1 MISIIIPCFNEEQV
15 IRETEKRLSSVMQ
28 SLEKDFELIFVND
41 GSKDSTEDILEE
53 IALNKNYIKII
64 NFSRN
69 FGHQCAVSAG
79 IHYCKGDY
87 AVIIDADL
95 QDPPEVIPGM
105 LALCELEKCNVV
117 YAQRSTRKETSIFKK
132 ITAKWYYRI
141 INWLSDITF
150 PVDTGDFRLIDR
162 KVINEYNKL
171 NEKNKYIR
179 GLIVWMGF
187 KQLPFLYDRKERFAG
202 ETKYT
207 LSKMIRLAFAGI
219 FGFSRKPLKLALNL
233 GLFCIFMSVLLV
245 SWIMYTYFFFPNK
258 IIPGWTSTLITI
270 VFLGGIQLLSI
281 GVLGE
286 YIGNIFDETKN
297 RPEYIIE
304 SKINID

>member
-1 MISIIIPCFNEEQV
+1 MN
-15 IRETEKRLSSVMQ
+15 
-28 SLEKDFELIFVND
+28 SLEGSHELIFIND
-41 GSKDSTEDILEE
+41 GSSDRTKLLIEE
-53 IALNKNYIKII
+53 IALKNSFVKLI

-79 IHYCKGDY
+79 LHYCKGDY

-304 SKINID
+304 SKMNIN

>member
-1 MISIIIPCFNEEQV
+1 
-15 IRETEKRLSSVMQ
+15 
-28 SLEKDFELIFVND
+28 
-41 GSKDSTEDILEE
+41 
-53 IALNKNYIKII
+53 
-64 NFSRN
+64 
-69 FGHQCAVSAG
+69 
-79 IHYCKGDY
+79 
-87 AVIIDADL
+87 
-95 QDPPEVIPGM
+95 
-105 LALCELEKCNVV
+105 
-117 YAQRSTRKETSIFKK
+117 
-132 ITAKWYYRI
+132 
-141 INWLSDITF
+141 
-150 PVDTGDFRLIDR
+150 
-162 KVINEYNKL
+162 
-171 NEKNKYIR
+171 
-179 GLIVWMGF
+179 MGF

-233 GLFCIFMSVLLV
+233 GLFCIFMGVLLV